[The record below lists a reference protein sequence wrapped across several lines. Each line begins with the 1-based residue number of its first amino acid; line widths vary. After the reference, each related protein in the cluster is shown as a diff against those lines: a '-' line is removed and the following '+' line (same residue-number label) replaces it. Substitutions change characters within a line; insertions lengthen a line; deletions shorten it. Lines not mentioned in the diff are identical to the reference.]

1 MGFDIT
7 SGDSLFNGY
16 LSYNFSK
23 FSDYWYIRK
32 HLQGHKASTI
42 VKYLKIGIQRI
53 LDAEINPGFN
63 KGEDGWSA
71 SLNVFSYHLN
81 HFLEEITEL
90 IKKYPS
96 HANTRYYID
105 QTSNPGETDY
115 SDVVSEP
122 DVDTEDELSQD
133 SDVELPEEPQVYTY
147 FRHPMHGTMKV
158 DTFAKASEVYT
169 IMVLKGDLDRADAW
183 LQLAKQMPDAPN

>member
-1 MGFDIT
+1 MGYDI
-7 SGDSLFNGY
+7 SSEDSLFNGY

-23 FSDYWYIRK
+23 FSDYWYIKK

-42 VKYLKIGIQRI
+42 VKYLKIGIQK
-53 LDAEINPGFN
+53 LEDAGVKPGFN

-71 SLNVFSYHLN
+71 SLNVFSSHLN
-81 HFLEEITEL
+81 RFLEEITEL

-96 HANTRYYID
+96 HANVRYYCD
-105 QTSNPGETDY
+105 SASGAGETDY
-115 SDVVSEP
+115 SDVISEP
-122 DVDTEDELSQD
+122 DTEAEGET
-133 SDVELPEEPQVYTY
+133 ELPEEPEFYTY

-169 IMVLKGDLDRADAW
+169 IAVLKGDPRADAW
-183 LQLAKQMPDAPN
+183 LELAKQMPDAPK